1 MQLLVY
7 VDISCIYCYS
17 CYIKLD
23 KSGRNNYLNFKFAI
37 TKKIKKR
44 CFKVLILGIAKFLK
58 FEFIIHRKEINV
70 KI

>member
-7 VDISCIYCYS
+7 VDILCIYCYS

-37 TKKIKKR
+37 TKKNKKVM
-44 CFKVLILGIAKFLK
+44 F
-58 FEFIIHRKEINV
+58 
-70 KI
+70 